1 MLLCQCSGRR
11 YHGNYLYAK
20 EYFKLRTSTG
30 MINTKSTVTID
41 LGIISLNEDKRL
53 SSKVITWSI
62 AANAIGGSLH
72 PRCLGKVF
80 WSPALVTW
88 LSVLTLAGFA
98 GWFALSGT
106 DAVLQQIYS
115 VSSSTAL
122 AYCLVFWWYIWRALH
137 WNNPSVLL
145 PCKRSLSL
153 FFFSFKTQLKIGF
166 DFWICYLFLKS
177 PTASP
182 WSFPSFCSWLR
193 ANLSF
198 LLLPFHWYV
207 LWSCFLFPVDQAFLA
222 LCSPLALQLVCHL

>member
-1 MLLCQCSGRR
+1 
-11 YHGNYLYAK
+11 
-20 EYFKLRTSTG
+20 

-72 PRCLGKVF
+72 QRCLGKVF

-153 FFFSFKTQLKIGF
+153 FFFPLK
-166 DFWICYLFLKS
+166 L
-177 PTASP
+177 
-182 WSFPSFCSWLR
+182 SWR
-193 ANLSF
+193 
-198 LLLPFHWYV
+198 
-207 LWSCFLFPVDQAFLA
+207 LA
-222 LCSPLALQLVCHL
+222 LIFGSATCFWSLLQPLPDRSRAFAAGSELTSVSYYCPFIGMSCEAVSSSQWTRLSLHSVPHLPCSLFVICKA